1 MYLLRLEIVEEAKE
15 NFEKIRRS
23 FKELRS
29 DGIVLESSK
38 KRKELGVNLR
48 KNMMLE
54 LERHI
59 SYLVGLFHRLIF
71 NKLFIK
77 HIKQNIKHIKLKLR
91 ILEIVKHS

>member
-1 MYLLRLEIVEEAKE
+1 MRLEIVKEAKE

-48 KNMMLE
+48 KNMKLE

-59 SYLVGLFHRLIF
+59 SYLFDLLKRLIF
-71 NKLFIK
+71 N
-77 HIKQNIKHIKLKLR
+77 
-91 ILEIVKHS
+91 